1 MSNTSSVSNTSSQV
15 ALITTRLMHTA
26 AGHVEVEGMIAA
38 VLVSL
43 WHATCC
49 YLVLNMMPLAAL
61 LLEARQLLLMCL
73 LGIILNTNQ
82 PINQPGD
89 KQADKHHSE
98 SMSIIRRTCCN
109 GMPSVPALAL
119 APCIT
124 ILKLSSLISECRW
137 SVRAPRSPTLLWHQQ
152 QPHPQPNQTEPNRTK
167 PKPTRSNRRAR
178 EQTEAKRQR
187 RQVVQSSAMPI
198 KNP

>member
-26 AGHVEVEGMIAA
+26 AGHVEVVVPVEGMIAA

-137 SVRAPRSPTLLWHQQ
+137 SVRATRSPKLLWHQQ
-152 QPHPQPNQTEPNRTK
+152 QPHPQPNQTEP
-167 PKPTRSNRRAR
+167 KPTESNRKAR
-178 EQTEAKRQR
+178 KQTEAKRQR